1 MCLCLRA
8 DRSAHGPSKP
18 SLHTAAGSIRGGGS
32 LHDRVSIFLAL
43 LSVISFVGQ
52 KLVSQPA
59 VLQEE
64 LLYK

>member
-1 MCLCLRA
+1 MSLCPRA

-18 SLHTAAGSIRGGGS
+18 SLHTAAGSIRGGDS
-32 LHDRVSIFLAL
+32 LRDYVSIFLAF

-52 KLVSQPA
+52 KLVSQPP